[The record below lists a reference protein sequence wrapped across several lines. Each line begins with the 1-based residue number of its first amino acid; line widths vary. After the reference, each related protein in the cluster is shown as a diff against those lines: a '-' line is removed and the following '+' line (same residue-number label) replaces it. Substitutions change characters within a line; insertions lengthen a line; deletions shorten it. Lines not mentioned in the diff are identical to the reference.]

1 MFYIGVLVIVMSTS
15 FVLTLCF
22 EMPFGGLEKIV
33 MSKLLGGNKKK
44 TTELPKKDEVNTTT
58 KDCLKSSPEEV
69 IDSKKNVLSNQFA
82 LAPEPDPIFN
92 GGNSFRSRYNEW
104 KSEEE
109 GTESQGYLSHNPP
122 PFEGLKKQQED

>member
-44 TTELPKKDEVNTTT
+44 TTESSKKDEIKTTT
-58 KDCLKSSPEEV
+58 KDSLKSFPEV
-69 IDSKKNVLSNQFA
+69 IDSRINVQSNQFA
-82 LAPEPDPIFN
+82 SAPEPEPIFN
-92 GGNSFRSRYNEW
+92 GGNSFKSRYNEW

-109 GTESQGYLSHNPP
+109 GKESQHSLSHNPP

>member
-44 TTELPKKDEVNTTT
+44 TTESPKKDEIKTTT
-58 KDCLKSSPEEV
+58 KDSLKSSPEV
-69 IDSKKNVLSNQFA
+69 IDSKIDIQSNQFA
-82 LAPEPDPIFN
+82 SAPEPDPIFN

-122 PFEGLKKQQED
+122 SFEDLKKQQEE

>member
-44 TTELPKKDEVNTTT
+44 TTESPKKDEIKTTT
-58 KDCLKSSPEEV
+58 KDSLKSSPEV
-69 IDSKKNVLSNQFA
+69 IDSKIDIQSNQFA
-82 LAPEPDPIFN
+82 SAPEPDPIFN

-122 PFEGLKKQQED
+122 PFEGLQKQQED

>member
-44 TTELPKKDEVNTTT
+44 TTESPKKDEIKTTT
-58 KDCLKSSPEEV
+58 KDSLKTPSPSYFSAARL
-69 IDSKKNVLSNQFA
+69 SKIK
-82 LAPEPDPIFN
+82 I
-92 GGNSFRSRYNEW
+92 
-104 KSEEE
+104 
-109 GTESQGYLSHNPP
+109 
-122 PFEGLKKQQED
+122 

>member
-44 TTELPKKDEVNTTT
+44 TTELPKKDEVKITP
-58 KDCLKSSPEEV
+58 KDCLKSSPEV
-69 IDSKKNVLSNQFA
+69 IDSRSNFQSNKFA
-82 LAPEPDPIFN
+82 SAPEPEPIFN

-109 GTESQGYLSHNPP
+109 GNESQGYLSHNPP
-122 PFEGLKKQQED
+122 PFEDLKKQQEE